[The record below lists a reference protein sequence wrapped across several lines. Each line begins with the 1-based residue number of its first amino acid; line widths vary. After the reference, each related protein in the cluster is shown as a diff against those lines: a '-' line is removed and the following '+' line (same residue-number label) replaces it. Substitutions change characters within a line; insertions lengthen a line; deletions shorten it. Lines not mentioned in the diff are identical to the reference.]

1 MSKEKFEDIIITEDD
16 YEKLD
21 SSNPIVNA
29 LNEVL
34 ESAKK
39 NPGLM
44 PVLPIEGLTGSGK
57 SSIVLEWLEENNVV
71 NKFQRSVFV
80 TNNIANFDLEKANI
94 SFMKADEGWFKDMVA
109 HGGEEL
115 YILYKGKI
123 QSINKENCI
132 KHHLNLESLI
142 ESTNDDELI
151 FSKAII
157 DCIDENTIL
166 LFDHYDRFD
175 LKIIE
180 AFCNLI
186 KKREVTVLDDL
197 GNKIKTK
204 INCLMMIV
212 IIDYSN
218 SRKLHLRE
226 RGLLF

>member
-71 NKFQRSVFV
+71 NKFQRSVLV

-166 LFDHYDRFD
+166 L
-175 LKIIE
+175 
-180 AFCNLI
+180 
-186 KKREVTVLDDL
+186 
-197 GNKIKTK
+197 
-204 INCLMMIV
+204 LMIMIV
-212 IIDYSN
+212 LI
-218 SRKLHLRE
+218 LR
-226 RGLLF
+226 LLKHFVI